1 MPEEGG
7 KRKPVVSKGLQATV
21 RERPLVINLNA
32 ASLHE
37 LRLNGRV
44 DGVECDFL
52 IDTGAT
58 HSVMH
63 SKMLEPRTRH
73 KIQPCHALIRS
84 VSGETIPVL
93 GRVQVNIQIGNLSLQ
108 HHLFVAD
115 IDFDCILGMD
125 FLKNQD
131 CAIDFSR
138 RTFRVKNQKVSIAVA
153 LCEGVPRGTPAS
165 TTPLPPLQALNER
178 SSHRLQPAQ
187 QKILNDLLT
196 KNSAVF
202 SLGPTDQGRTSLRR
216 HRIDTAD
223 VPPIKQAARRI
234 PFARRNEALQ
244 LVEEMA
250 QQGVI
255 RPSKS
260 PWCSPVVLVK
270 KKDGSTRFCVDYRQ
284 VNEATKKD
292 SYPLP
297 RIDLIL
303 EALAGSKW
311 FATLDLQSGYWQVE
325 MDESSREKTAF
336 TCGNGLWEFTVMP
349 FGLCNA
355 PATFQRLMEEVLA
368 GIPYTTCLVYLDDI
382 IVHAATFEELIERLQ
397 LIFDRLRDA
406 GLKLSPTKC
415 ELCQES
421 VQYLGHIVSAEGSSP
436 DPGKIDTVQQW
447 PQPRNRKEVQSFL
460 GLCAY
465 YRRFVKNFSHVAKPL
480 HHLTEKS
487 QRFLWDE
494 RCEAAFTQ
502 LKTLLTN
509 APILSQPRLELPF
522 ILDTDASHHAMGAV
536 LSQKIDGE
544 ERVIEYYSKTFNR
557 AELNYCVTRKELL
570 AVVRAVKHFQP
581 YLLGRHFVL
590 RTDHAS
596 LRWLMNF
603 REPEGQVA
611 RWIQCLQEYDFD
623 IVHRPGRQHGNAD
636 ALSRRP
642 CLDRECRYCQR
653 LEQREE
659 VNVRVTQV
667 QTDFAAIQKEDPT
680 LGLVHQWLQEGK
692 PTKEEIR
699 ALSPEA
705 KAYWSMWST
714 IFLCDEKACRH
725 ISHNRD
731 DDHQLLVPRSRVKD
745 LLVLAHDSP
754 IGGHYGFRKTLQ
766 KVKKQ
771 FYWPN
776 CSRDVEDYCRTC
788 STCQARSGPRTRQRS
803 SLQICNSGAPFERV
817 AVDILGPLPE
827 TERGKRYIL
836 VVMDYFTKWPE
847 AIAIPDQTAETV
859 AEACIEHVF
868 SRFGA
873 PMQLHSDQGRNFE
886 ASVFQETMR
895 LFGIDKTR
903 TTALHPQSDGMV
915 ERFNRTIL
923 DYLAKFVNDNQRDWD
938 TLLPFLLMSY
948 RSAVHETTKNT
959 PARLVFGRELRLPI
973 ALCYGFP
980 PQTQTPPDVYIDML
994 MQRLQKIHD
1003 YNRMELE
1010 ATSRR
1015 MKDRYD
1021 LKSNTNVLEVGTLV
1035 WLYAPKRTVGR
1046 CPKLQMSWEGP
1057 YEVLETL
1064 SPVTYRIRHQQK
1076 ARAKTIVVH
1085 RDRLARYLTRQSP

>member
-1 MPEEGG
+1 M
-7 KRKPVVSKGLQATV
+7 
-21 RERPLVINLNA
+21 
-32 ASLHE
+32 
-37 LRLNGRV
+37 NGA
-44 DGVECDFL
+44 ECDFL

-58 HSVMH
+58 HSVIG
-63 SKMLEPRTRH
+63 SKMLEPRTKRQ
-73 KIQPCHALIRS
+73 IQPSPAQIRS
-84 VSGETIPVL
+84 VSGETIPVR
-93 GRVQVNIQIGNLSLQ
+93 GRTRVNIQIGKLRMEHS
-108 HHLFVAD
+108 LFVAD
-115 IDFDCILGMD
+115 INFDCILGMD
-125 FLKNQD
+125 FLRSQN
-131 CAIDFSR
+131 CVIDFAR
-138 RTFRVKNQKVSIAVA
+138 RTFRVRSQEVSIAVA
-153 LCEGVPRGTPAS
+153 VCDDVQRNTPAS
-165 TTPLPPLQALNER
+165 TVLPPLLQALNER
-178 SSHRLQPAQ
+178 SRQRLQPAQ
-187 QKILNDLLT
+187 QRILDDLL
-196 KNSAVF
+196 KRNSAVF

-216 HRIDTAD
+216 HRIDTD
-223 VPPIKQAARRI
+223 SVPPIKQPARRI
-234 PFARRNEALQ
+234 PYARRNEALQ
-244 LVEEMA
+244 LVEEMF
-250 QQGVI
+250 QRGII

-270 KKDGSTRFCVDYRQ
+270 KKDGSTRFCVDYRR
-284 VNEATKKD
+284 VNEVTKKD

-368 GIPYTTCLVYLDDI
+368 DIPYTTCLVYLDDI
-382 IVHAATFEELIERLQ
+382 IVHAATFKELIERLQ

-421 VQYLGHIVSAEGSSP
+421 VQYLGHIVSAEGSRP
-436 DPGKIDTVQQW
+436 DPSKIDTVLQW

-494 RCEAAFTQ
+494 RCEAAFAQ

-536 LSQKIDGE
+536 LSQRIDGE

-557 AELNYCVTRKELL
+557 TELNYCVTRKELL

-611 RWIQCLQEYDFD
+611 RWIQCLQEYNFD

-642 CLDRECRYCQR
+642 CFDRECRYCQR
-653 LEQREE
+653 LEQREI
-659 VNVRVTQV
+659 VNMRLVQV
-667 QTDFAAIQKEDPT
+667 QSDFAAMQKEDQT
-680 LGLVHQWLQEGK
+680 LGIVHQWLQVGR
-692 PTKEEIR
+692 PSKEEIR
-699 ALSPEA
+699 ALSPEV
-705 KAYWSMWST
+705 KTYWSMWST
-714 IFLCDEKACRH
+714 LFLCEEKACRH
-725 ISHNRD
+725 ISQNRD
-731 DDHQLLVPRSRVKD
+731 DDHQLLVPRSQVEEV
-745 LLVLAHDSP
+745 LSLAHDSP
-754 IGGHYGFRKTLQ
+754 VGGHYGFRKTLQ
-766 KVKKQ
+766 KVRKQ

-776 CSRDVEDYCRTC
+776 CSRDVEEYCRTC
-788 STCQARSGPRTRQRS
+788 PTCQARNGPRTRQRS
-803 SLQICNSGAPFERV
+803 HLQICNSGAPFERV
-817 AVDILGPLPE
+817 AVDILGPLPV
-827 TERGKRYIL
+827 TERGNRYVM

-859 AEACIEHVF
+859 AEACVEHVF

-886 ASVFQETMR
+886 SSVFRETMR
-895 LFGIDKTR
+895 LFGVDKTR

-923 DYLAKFVNDNQRDWD
+923 SYLAKFVDENQRDWD
-938 TLLPFLLMSY
+938 KLLPFLLMSY
-948 RSAVHETTKNT
+948 RSAVHEATKNT

-973 ALCYGFP
+973 GLCFGFP
-980 PQTQTPPDVYIDML
+980 PETPTSPDAYVQL
-994 MQRLQKIHD
+994 LTERLQLIHD
-1003 YNRMELE
+1003 FNRTELG
-1010 ATSRR
+1010 ASSRR

-1021 LKSNTNVLEVGTLV
+1021 VKSNTQVLEAGTLV
-1035 WLYAPKRTVGR
+1035 WLYAPKRSVGR
-1046 CPKLQMSWEGP
+1046 CPKLQSNWEGP
-1057 YEVLETL
+1057 YEVLEVL
-1064 SPVTYRIRHQQK
+1064 GPVTYRIRHQQRT
-1076 ARAKTIVVH
+1076 RAKTTVVH

>member
-1 MPEEGG
+1 MDGIPCNI
-7 KRKPVVSKGLQATV
+7 
-21 RERPLVINLNA
+21 LV
-32 ASLHE
+32 
-37 LRLNGRV
+37 
-44 DGVECDFL
+44 
-52 IDTGAT
+52 DTGAT

-63 SKMLEPRTRH
+63 PRLMGQGTKRR
-73 KIQPCHALIRS
+73 IQPCHAQIRS
-84 VSGETIPVL
+84 VSGETIPVA
-93 GRVQVNIQIGNLSLQ
+93 GEIQVTIQIGEMNIEHRLLLANISYE
-108 HHLFVAD
+108 
-115 IDFDCILGMD
+115 CILGMD
-125 FLKNQD
+125 FLWRHG

-138 RTFRVKNQKVSIAVA
+138 HTFRVKDQEVTIRAMTY
-153 LCEGVPRGTPAS
+153 EGATAKSPQATR
-165 TTPLPPLQALNER
+165 LPPVLRALYER
-178 SSHRLQPAQ
+178 SIPRLQPLQ
-187 QKILNDLLT
+187 QEILNDLL
-196 KNSAVF
+196 NRNAAVF
-202 SLGPTDQGRTSLRR
+202 SLSATDQGRTSLRR
-216 HRIDTAD
+216 HKIDTGG
-223 VPPIKQAARRI
+223 VPPIKQPARRI
-234 PFARRNEALQ
+234 PFARRDEALR
-244 LVEEMA
+244 LVEEMSR
-250 QQGVI
+250 QGII

-270 KKDGSTRFCVDYRQ
+270 KKNGTTRFCVDYRRL
-284 VNEATKKD
+284 NEVTKKD

-303 EALAGSKW
+303 EALAGSAW

-325 MDESSREKTAF
+325 MDEPSREKTAF
-336 TCGNGLWEFTVMP
+336 TCGGGLWEFNVMP

-355 PATFQRLMEEVLA
+355 PATFQRLMEEVLG
-368 GIPYTTCLVYLDDI
+368 GIPFTTCLVYLDDI
-382 IVHAATFEELIERLQ
+382 IVHAATFEELTERLQ
-397 LIFDRLRDA
+397 VIFDRLREA

-415 ELCQES
+415 ELFQES
-421 VQYLGHIVSAEGSSP
+421 VQYLGHIISATGSSP
-436 DPGKIDTVQQW
+436 DPGKVDAVMKW
-447 PQPRNRKEVQSFL
+447 PQPRNRTEVQSFL

-465 YRRFVKNFSHVAKPL
+465 YRRFVKDFSSVAKPL
-480 HHLTEKS
+480 HQLSEKN
-487 QRFLWDE
+487 RKFLWDE
-494 RCEAAFTQ
+494 RCTAAFDQ

-509 APILSQPRLELPF
+509 APILRQPRLELPF
-522 ILDTDASHHAMGAV
+522 ILDTDASYHAMGAV
-536 LSQKIDGE
+536 LSQKFDDKE
-544 ERVIEYYSKTFNR
+544 CVIEYYSKTFNR
-557 AELNYCVTRKELL
+557 AEINYCVTRKELL

-581 YLLGRHFVL
+581 YLLGRPFLL

-603 REPEGQVA
+603 KEPEGQVA
-611 RWIQCLQEYDFD
+611 RWIQCLQEYEFD
-623 IVHRPGRQHGNAD
+623 IAHRPGRQHGNAD

-642 CLDRECRYCQR
+642 CLHHECRYCMR

-667 QTDFAAIQKEDPT
+667 QTDFATIQREDPT
-680 LGLVHQWLQEGK
+680 LGLVHQWLEGERPPK
-692 PTKEEIR
+692 DEIR

-714 IFLCDEKACRH
+714 IFLCEGKACRH
-725 ISHNRD
+725 ISQNRD
-731 DDHQLLVPRSRVKD
+731 DDHQLLVPKSQVKE
-745 LLVLAHDSP
+745 VVSFAHDSP
-754 IGGHYGFRKTLQ
+754 VGGHFGFRRTLQ

-776 CSRDVEDYCRTC
+776 CSSDVEDYCRTC

-803 SLQICNSGAPFERV
+803 RLQICNSGAPFERV

-886 ASVFQETMR
+886 AAVFQETMR

-923 DYLAKFVNDNQRDWD
+923 NYLAKFVNDNQRDWD

-948 RSAVHETTKNT
+948 RSAVHESTKNT

-973 ALCYGFP
+973 GLCYGFP
-980 PQTQTPPDVYIDML
+980 PETQTPPDEYVDML

-1003 YNRMELE
+1003 YNRLELE

-1046 CPKLQMSWEGP
+1046 CPKLQMNWEGP
-1057 YEVLETL
+1057 YEVLEIL
-1064 SPVTYRIRHQQK
+1064 GPVTYRIRHQQK
-1076 ARAKTIVVH
+1076 ARARTIVVH
-1085 RDRLARYLTRQSP
+1085 RDRLARYLVRPQS